1 MNQFQACVKKDISE
15 FLRYHRNIL
24 CMLVLMGIGAMV
36 LVTTVIFPGLISQ
49 LAVKAPDMI
58 TDPEAINELMAK
70 LFPQDVKG
78 SLKIFS
84 SDVGVFYTIAVCLIC
99 HSVLPGEIKNGR
111 WLIPVNAGIEKRTLL
126 TSKCFVYSVGMAFPV
141 FAVYNVYYYAASVLL
156 SPNCRYGTALQNSA
170 VLSLSVA
177 FIAIVTIL
185 SSVLYEHS
193 DMATLSVIVIV
204 MAAPDA
210 LTFFSFGKLFPTYLL
225 TFTYTLGE
233 NLMDII
239 LPAIIMAAVSCVLFF
254 FALRKC
260 ERAEILR

>member
-1 MNQFQACVKKDISE
+1 MSQLHACVKKDVSE

-36 LVTTVIFPGLISQ
+36 LVTTVFFPNLISQ

-58 TDPEAINELMAK
+58 TDPEAINELMEK

-111 WLIPVNAGIEKRTLL
+111 WLIPVNAGIEQRTLL
-126 TSKCFVYSVGMAFPV
+126 MSKCFVYSAGMALPV
-141 FAVYNVYYYAASVLL
+141 LVVYNIYYYAASVLL
-156 SPNCRYGTALQNSA
+156 DANCRYGTALQNSM

-177 FIAIVTIL
+177 FIAIATLL

-193 DMATLSVIVIV
+193 VMAALSVIVIV

-225 TFTYTLGE
+225 TFAYTLGE
-233 NLMDII
+233 NLLDITV
-239 LPAIIMAAVSCVLFF
+239 PAVIMAAVSCVLFF

-260 ERAEILR
+260 ERTEILR

>member
-99 HSVLPGEIKNGR
+99 HSILPGEIKNGR

-126 TSKCFVYSVGMAFPV
+126 TSKCFVYI
-141 FAVYNVYYYAASVLL
+141 
-156 SPNCRYGTALQNSA
+156 CTAECQLQICDRTAEQCGAQHVRGIYSNRHTFK
-170 VLSLSVA
+170 LG
-177 FIAIVTIL
+177 
-185 SSVLYEHS
+185 
-193 DMATLSVIVIV
+193 
-204 MAAPDA
+204 A
-210 LTFFSFGKLFPTYLL
+210 L
-225 TFTYTLGE
+225 
-233 NLMDII
+233 
-239 LPAIIMAAVSCVLFF
+239 
-254 FALRKC
+254 
-260 ERAEILR
+260 

>member
-24 CMLVLMGIGAMV
+24 CMLVLIGIGAMV
-36 LVTTVIFPGLISQ
+36 LITSVIFPGLISQ

-99 HSVLPGEIKNGR
+99 HSILPGEIKNGR

-177 FIAIVTIL
+177 FIDRDRYGCAGC
-185 SSVLYEHS
+185 
-193 DMATLSVIVIV
+193 
-204 MAAPDA
+204 PDIF
-210 LTFFSFGKLFPTYLL
+210 L
-225 TFTYTLGE
+225 
-233 NLMDII
+233 
-239 LPAIIMAAVSCVLFF
+239 
-254 FALRKC
+254 LRKTVSHISADIYIYIRGGSDGHYC
-260 ERAEILR
+260 SCDHYGGCLLRAVFLCASQM

>member
-78 SLKIFS
+78 KIFS

-99 HSVLPGEIKNGR
+99 HSILPGEIKNGR

-193 DMATLSVIVIV
+193 VMAALSVIVIV

-233 NLMDII
+233 DLMDII
-239 LPAIIMAAVSCVLFF
+239 VPAIIMAAVSCVLFF

-260 ERAEILR
+260 EKAEILR

>member
-58 TDPEAINELMAK
+58 SDPEAINELMAK

-99 HSVLPGEIKNGR
+99 HSVLPEEIKNGR
-111 WLIPVNAGIEKRTLL
+111 WLIPVKAGIEKRTLL

-177 FIAIVTIL
+177 FIAIVTSL
-185 SSVLYEHS
+185 S
-193 DMATLSVIVIV
+193 
-204 MAAPDA
+204 
-210 LTFFSFGKLFPTYLL
+210 
-225 TFTYTLGE
+225 
-233 NLMDII
+233 
-239 LPAIIMAAVSCVLFF
+239 
-254 FALRKC
+254 
-260 ERAEILR
+260 

>member
-36 LVTTVIFPGLISQ
+36 LVTSVIFPGLISQ

-99 HSVLPGEIKNGR
+99 HSILPGEIKNGR

-126 TSKCFVYSVGMAFPV
+126 TSKCFVYSMGMAFPV
-141 FAVYNVYYYAASVLL
+141 LVVYNVYYYAASVLL
-156 SPNCRYGTALQNSA
+156 NANCRYGTALQNSA

-185 SSVLYEHS
+185 SS
-193 DMATLSVIVIV
+193 
-204 MAAPDA
+204 DA

-239 LPAIIMAAVSCVLFF
+239 VPVVIMVAVSCVLFF
-254 FALRKC
+254 LALRKC